1 MIACNKLREFVSLAA
16 ILLLLPVDGLEAR
29 TRKGDKFLKQARAAE
44 ALKDYEKALDLYSQ
58 AISQDPQ
65 DPAYQLGARRV
76 RFQAAQT
83 HVENGIRLR
92 REGQL
97 EQALVEFQRAFNV
110 DPGSAVALQEM
121 QHTKEALDQK
131 NKGNVPP
138 GEQPMSSAEK
148 ARKESL
154 AMIQSLLPVPEL
166 KPVTNQ
172 INLLKMNNQPPRV
185 LYETVGKLAGINVL
199 FDPQYQATK
208 NANLDL
214 NNATLEEALDYIAML
229 TKTFWKP
236 ISANAI
242 FVTDDNVTKRRD
254 YEDEVVK
261 VFYLKNP
268 TSVQE
273 FQEIV
278 TSVRS
283 VTDVRRMFT
292 YNAQNA
298 VMVRDTVDK
307 VALVEKLFH
316 DMDKAKA
323 EVVIDV
329 IVMEANSSKTRT
341 LAASLVSGSSNGIN
355 LPLVFSRNQTTT
367 TTTPTT
373 TPGTTT
379 PPATTTT
386 TSGSIPLSRFFK
398 ISSNDFSTTLPGA
411 LLNAVMSD
419 NSTRVMQSPQ
429 VRASDGQKVSLK
441 IGDKV
446 PYATGSFQPGIG
458 SVGVSPLVS
467 TQFQFA
473 ETGVDLEILPHVHG
487 TDELTMHISINVSN
501 VSRTVTIGGLDQPV
515 ISQRKNEADI
525 RVRDGEVS
533 LLGGLMQDQTTNSQS
548 GIPGLTSIPILG
560 KFLFG
565 TNSKDRERGELLVA
579 LIPHIVRT
587 PDVSGLDLRGVAAGT
602 DQTVKLSYGARPL
615 PAAPAAP
622 APSPAAPA
630 ATAPAT
636 TAPAATPTLSFVPP
650 AAQAQLSAPVV
661 LVLQADGMTDLTG
674 VPVKLKWDP
683 KILKLNSAVAGT
695 LLTRDGTVNQPTLD
709 IRNDAGEASIEMTR
723 AAGTA
728 GVNGSGPLMQFTFM
742 AVAKGSTAITASDA
756 ILKNSK
762 GQSTP
767 VAAPSMNVVVQ

>member
-1 MIACNKLREFVSLAA
+1 MIACNKLRELVSIAA

-29 TRKGDKFLKQARAAE
+29 TRKGDKFLKQARDAE
-44 ALKDYEKALDLYSQ
+44 ARKDYEQALDLYSQ

-76 RFQAAQT
+76 RFQAAQL

-92 REGQL
+92 RDGQL
-97 EQALVEFQRAFNV
+97 DQALGEFQRAFNV

-121 QHTKEALDQK
+121 QRTKEALDQK
-131 NKGNVPP
+131 NKGNLPP
-138 GEQPMSSAEK
+138 GEQPMSSVEK
-148 ARKESL
+148 ARKDSL
-154 AMIQSLLPVPEL
+154 TMIQSLLPVPEL

-172 INLLKMNNQPPRV
+172 ITLLKMNNQPPKV

-229 TKTFWKP
+229 TKTYWKP

-307 VALVEKLFH
+307 VALVEKLFQN
-316 DMDKAKA
+316 MDKAKA
-323 EVVIDV
+323 EVVVDV

-341 LAASLVSGSSNGIN
+341 LAASLVSGGSNGLS

-367 TTTPTT
+367 TATPTT

-386 TSGSIPLSRFFK
+386 R
-398 ISSNDFSTTLPGA
+398 
-411 LLNAVMSD
+411 
-419 NSTRVMQSPQ
+419 R
-429 VRASDGQKVSLK
+429 R
-441 IGDKV
+441 
-446 PYATGSFQPGIG
+446 
-458 SVGVSPLVS
+458 
-467 TQFQFA
+467 
-473 ETGVDLEILPHVHG
+473 
-487 TDELTMHISINVSN
+487 
-501 VSRTVTIGGLDQPV
+501 R
-515 ISQRKNEADI
+515 
-525 RVRDGEVS
+525 
-533 LLGGLMQDQTTNSQS
+533 
-548 GIPGLTSIPILG
+548 
-560 KFLFG
+560 
-565 TNSKDRERGELLVA
+565 
-579 LIPHIVRT
+579 
-587 PDVSGLDLRGVAAGT
+587 
-602 DQTVKLSYGARPL
+602 
-615 PAAPAAP
+615 P
-622 APSPAAPA
+622 APS
-630 ATAPAT
+630 
-636 TAPAATPTLSFVPP
+636 
-650 AAQAQLSAPVV
+650 
-661 LVLQADGMTDLTG
+661 
-674 VPVKLKWDP
+674 
-683 KILKLNSAVAGT
+683 
-695 LLTRDGTVNQPTLD
+695 R
-709 IRNDAGEASIEMTR
+709 
-723 AAGTA
+723 
-728 GVNGSGPLMQFTFM
+728 
-742 AVAKGSTAITASDA
+742 
-756 ILKNSK
+756 
-762 GQSTP
+762 
-767 VAAPSMNVVVQ
+767 